1 MTKAMNKN
9 KHVIVI
15 LSLLIISLFL
25 TIQTVNAENNNQIN
39 IEIFRVDECGHCQEA
54 ENMINQIIT
63 EYDNITL
70 NVYYIDDETKP
81 ENLQKF
87 KDYALIN
94 SPAVVITN
102 ETNHQVLKLQDESK
116 INKDNIIAFIEG
128 NYSESEEKSV
138 IDFLGMQIDLS
149 QLSLPVLTIILGA
162 IDSLNPCSFF
172 VLLFLL
178 SILLYTKSRKK
189 MILIGGIFIFFS
201 GLIYFLMMS
210 AILNVLTVVAFETII
225 ALVAGIIAIIFG
237 ILNIKD
243 FFYYKKGPTASIS
256 KEKKGKL
263 FRQMRKIIKI
273 TSIPS
278 LIAATVILAIS
289 ANSVELLCSFN
300 LPVIYTQAL
309 DTYSMGMA
317 SNYLYLILYNII
329 YIIPLL
335 IILGI
340 MVITLGRWKLSEF
353 QGRILKLF
361 AGTMILSLGIILI
374 TKPSLL
380 NNVLIT
386 LGLVFICF
394 ITTTIISIIWKKL
407 FENQKPK
414 KN

>member
-1 MTKAMNKN
+1 MNNN
-9 KHVIVI
+9 KHAII
-15 LSLLIISLFL
+15 ILLILVIPLFL
-25 TIQTVNAENNNQIN
+25 TVQSVNAENNEIT
-39 IEIFRVDECGHCQEA
+39 IELFRVDDCGHCQDT
-54 ENMINQIIT
+54 ENIIKEILT
-63 EYDNITL
+63 EYSNITL
-70 NVYYIDDETKP
+70 KIYYIDDDTKP

-87 KDYALIN
+87 KDYNLIS

-102 ETNHQVLKLQDESK
+102 ETTEQIVKFQDESK
-116 INKDNIIAFIEG
+116 INKANIMAVIDG
-128 NYSESEEKSV
+128 NYSETEEKSI
-138 IDFLGMQIDLS
+138 IDFFGIQIDLA

-201 GLIYFLMMS
+201 GFIYFLMMA
-210 AILNVLTVVAFETII
+210 AILNILTVVEFETTI
-225 ALVAGIIAIIFG
+225 ALIAGIIAVIFG

-243 FFYYKKGPTASIS
+243 FFYFKKGPTASIS
-256 KEKKGKL
+256 EEKKGKL
-263 FRQMRKIIKI
+263 FKQMRKIIKI

-278 LIAATVILAIS
+278 LIAATIILAIS

-329 YIIPLL
+329 YVIPLL

-361 AGTMILSLGIILI
+361 AGTMILSLGILLI
-374 TKPSLL
+374 SKPSLL
-380 NNVLIT
+380 NNVLVT
-386 LGLVFICF
+386 LSLVFICM
-394 ITTTIISIIWKKL
+394 ITTTIISFIWKKL
-407 FENQKPK
+407 FENK
-414 KN
+414 KTE

>member
-1 MTKAMNKN
+1 MSQSMNNN
-9 KHVIVI
+9 KHAII
-15 LSLLIISLFL
+15 ILLILVIPLFL
-25 TIQTVNAENNNQIN
+25 TVQSVNAENNEIT
-39 IEIFRVDECGHCQEA
+39 IELFRVDDCGHCQDT
-54 ENMINQIIT
+54 ENIIKEILT
-63 EYDNITL
+63 EYSNITL
-70 NVYYIDDETKP
+70 KIYYIDDDTKP

-87 KDYALIN
+87 KDYNLIS

-102 ETNHQVLKLQDESK
+102 ETTEQIVKFQDESK
-116 INKDNIIAFIEG
+116 INKANIMAVIDG
-128 NYSESEEKSV
+128 NYSETEEKSI
-138 IDFLGMQIDLS
+138 IDFFGIQIDLA

-201 GLIYFLMMS
+201 GFIYFLMMA
-210 AILNVLTVVAFETII
+210 AILNILTVVEFETTI
-225 ALVAGIIAIIFG
+225 ALIAGIIAVIFG

-243 FFYYKKGPTASIS
+243 FFYFKKGPTASIS
-256 KEKKGKL
+256 EEKKGKL
-263 FRQMRKIIKI
+263 FKQMRKIIKI

-278 LIAATVILAIS
+278 LIAATIILAIS

-329 YIIPLL
+329 YVIPLL

-361 AGTMILSLGIILI
+361 AGTMILSLGILLI
-374 TKPSLL
+374 SKPSLL
-380 NNVLIT
+380 NNVLVT
-386 LGLVFICF
+386 LSLVFICM
-394 ITTTIISIIWKKL
+394 ITTTIISFIWKKL
-407 FENQKPK
+407 FENK
-414 KN
+414 KTE